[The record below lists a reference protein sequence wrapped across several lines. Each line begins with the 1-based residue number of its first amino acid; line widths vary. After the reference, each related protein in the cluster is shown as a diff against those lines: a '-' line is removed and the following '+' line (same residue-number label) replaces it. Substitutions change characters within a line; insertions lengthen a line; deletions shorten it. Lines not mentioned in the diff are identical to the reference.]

1 MGRHFNKQ
9 PRQEFFAPKNDRI
22 RAKEVRVVHDNGSE
36 ILPLQQALTMAR
48 SQELDLV
55 LISPKANPPV
65 CKIMEY
71 GKYIYQLKQQKKERD
86 KKNRANVVETKEIQF
101 KPQIGIGD
109 LNVKR
114 KKMQEIID
122 DGDKVKVVMKL
133 RGREMGMKSQLVPKI
148 KEFCDILQG
157 VVYES
162 QPQVFGN
169 KVIAVIKKN
178 T

>member
-1 MGRHFNKQ
+1 MRRTGIKSEATLRKYLDNLTLFGLFARHQ
-9 PRQEFFAPKNDRI
+9 PKRN
-22 RAKEVRVVHDNGSE
+22 
-36 ILPLQQALTMAR
+36 
-48 SQELDLV
+48 
-55 LISPKANPPV
+55 KANNYTF
-65 CKIMEY
+65 E
-71 GKYIYQLKQQKKERD
+71 
-86 KKNRANVVETKEIQF
+86 
-101 KPQIGIGD
+101 
-109 LNVKR
+109 R